1 MHPAHGGF
9 TPTELAIFRRLT
21 TPAKIQRYVDELAYD
36 TGAGGDRCRSPRGVL
51 QEKMAQ
57 CMDGALFG
65 AAALRMNG
73 HPPLLLDLEAEHDS
87 DHVLALY
94 RVRGLWGAIAKS
106 NYSGLRF
113 REPVYRTLRE
123 LTMSYFE
130 NYFNLRREKTLRRY
144 SRPVNLRRFD
154 QRDWMTA
161 SEDVWYIPEYLLT
174 IPHTALFTAAAER
187 RLNTVDRRTFAAGLV
202 GHSE

>member
-1 MHPAHGGF
+1 MHPRYRF
-9 TPTELAIFRRLT
+9 TPAERAVFRRLT

-51 QEKMAQ
+51 REKMAQ

-73 HPPLLLDLEAEHDS
+73 YPPLLLDLEADRDS

-94 RVRGLWGAIAKS
+94 RVRSLWGAVAKS

-123 LTMSYFE
+123 LVMSYFE
-130 NYFNLRREKTLRRY
+130 HYFNLRGEKTLRRY
-144 SRPVNLRRFD
+144 SHPVNLRRFD
-154 QRDWMTA
+154 SRHWMSA
-161 SEDVWYIPEYLLT
+161 PEDVWYIPEYLLG
-174 IPHTALFTAAAER
+174 ISHTALFPAAAER
-187 RLNTVDRRTFAAGLV
+187 RLNRADPRTFAAGMV
-202 GHSE
+202 GHVK